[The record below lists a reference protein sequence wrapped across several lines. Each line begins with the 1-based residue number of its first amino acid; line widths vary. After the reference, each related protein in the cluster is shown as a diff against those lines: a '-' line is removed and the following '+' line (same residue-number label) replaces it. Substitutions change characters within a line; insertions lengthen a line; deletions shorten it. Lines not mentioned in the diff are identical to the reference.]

1 MIKPKIRHGKQCLE
15 KRFLDLEEGEFFLH
29 PDTGNLCSVMNKQ
42 YSYNM
47 LKAIKFYDYKSCASL
62 RARYNIDDDLEGFVQ
77 LVKVEIVYWLAEE
90 KDLFQEKG

>member
-15 KRFLDLEEGEFFLH
+15 KRFSDLEEGEFFLH
-29 PDTGNLCSVMNKQ
+29 PATGNLCSVMNKQ

-47 LKAIKFYDYKSCASL
+47 LKAIKFYDYKSCAPL
-62 RARYNIDDDLEGFVQ
+62 VRYDTDDDLEEFVQ